1 MPQASVVTSSTA
13 ASPYAAS
20 RPFVC
25 ACRTGGLDSAWV
37 DVAGELDLATSP
49 QLRQTLGDALLH
61 ARVVVLDLRK
71 LTFIDT
77 SGAHVILNA
86 ACGARLDG
94 GLVLLVRGPA
104 LVDRV
109 LRLTG
114 VADEV
119 LTFDLDPAEPAQEL
133 LDLAWW
139 CAAA

>member
-1 MPQASVVTSSTA
+1 VPQASVVTNST

-20 RPFVC
+20 LPFVC
-25 ACRTGGLDSAWV
+25 TCKAGGLDSAWV
-37 DVAGELDLATSP
+37 EVAGELDLATSP
-49 QLRQTLGDALLH
+49 QLRQTLGDALRH
-61 ARVVVLDLRK
+61 VRVVVLDLRK

-77 SGAHVILNA
+77 SGVHVVLDA
-86 ACGARLDG
+86 ARGARLEG
-94 GLVLLVRGPA
+94 GRVLLVRGPA

-109 LRLTG
+109 LTLTG

-119 LTFDLDPAEPAQEL
+119 MIFDLDPAEPAQEL